1 MEKDAVEVTMVMLVV
16 VLVAGLVLVG
26 CGYGGGVC
34 GGGSGG
40 GGCGGAGYQGGV
52 IDRLTGPSY
61 PPSQHPPPVTGQ
73 TLAQLTTC

>member
-16 VLVAGLVLVG
+16 VLVG
-26 CGYGGGVC
+26 CGSGDGGG

-40 GGCGGAGYQGGV
+40 GGGGGAGYQGGV

-73 TLAQLTTC
+73 TLATLTTC